1 MNHTTVMPKG
11 DKIRKMATS
20 SLKMRMYM
28 LKSLPMGALAGLKV
42 AEIDKA
48 HAVVTVPY
56 KPLNKNPFRSMY
68 FAVLSMAAELSSGI
82 LAMAL
87 VADAPVPVS
96 MLVFNM
102 QASFTKKAR
111 TLIRFECADGEKIE
125 AAINESIE
133 SGEGK
138 TVDVSTTGYDTSG
151 DVVATFQFT
160 WTFKPK
166 LKNPKK

>member
-1 MNHTTVMPKG
+1 
-11 DKIRKMATS
+11 MALS
-20 SLKMRMYM
+20 PFKMRLYM
-28 LKSLPMGALAGLKV
+28 LKHLPMGALAGLKV
-42 AEIDKA
+42 VEIDKR

-87 VADAPVPVS
+87 VADSSVPVS

-111 TLIRFECADGEKIE
+111 TLTRFECNDGERIAE
-125 AAINESIE
+125 AINQSIE
-133 SGEGK
+133 TGEGK
-138 TVDVSTTGYDTSG
+138 TVEVSTTGYDTSG

-166 LKNPKK
+166 K